1 MWVIAQIIPFIAIAI
16 ILIAIVIM
24 IIKAKNFKRT
34 IKDTVDL
41 KKSIEET
48 ITAKAKEQLQNA
60 MKGNE
65 TLTCEY
71 CGTACNKGDKKCS
84 SCGSTLKSK

>member
-1 MWVIAQIIPFIAIAI
+1 MWVIAQIVPFIAIAI
-16 ILIAIVIM
+16 ILIAIVTM
-24 IIKAKNFKRT
+24 IIKAKNFKKT

-60 MKGNE
+60 MKENE
-65 TLTCEY
+65 ALTCEY
-71 CGTACNKGDKKCS
+71 CGTADSKGDKKCS
-84 SCGSTLKSK
+84 SCGSTLKGK